1 MKSNIDTNLVKVSKV
16 PENLISVQ
24 ESFLV
29 RSSRE
34 IFRECLEIMK
44 KKNHDY
50 SPTEDPFGNF
60 RMYEHFGICSIEEG
74 ILTRMIDK
82 ISRIITILNKN
93 ENIAYNETVED
104 TLIDLINYSAILL
117 SYIRLVKR

>member
-1 MKSNIDTNLVKVSKV
+1 MKSNIDVNFVKVSNA
-16 PENLISVQ
+16 PENLVSI
-24 ESFLV
+24 EEPLLIK
-29 RSSRE
+29 SSRE

-60 RMYEHFGICSIEEG
+60 RMYEYLGICSIEQG

-82 ISRIITILNKN
+82 ISRIIAILNKN
-93 ENIAYNETVED
+93 QNMVYNETVED
-104 TLIDLINYSAILL
+104 TLIDLINYSTILL